1 MKRVFFIDDSG
12 PPLGHM
18 ILALGAYLGGF
29 DGNLVW
35 NRIGAEYPSS
45 VSVWSLRLLP
55 ALCGALCVPLLYL
68 LTLELNFSHL
78 AALGAALLLLLENS
92 LIVQS
97 RFMLLESVLIF
108 FVLLAFFSYLRFH
121 NSPNS
126 SWWRFSWLLVSGASC
141 AAAIGVKYMGVFS
154 YLLLLGVASLHTWNL
169 IGDRTVSHLS
179 VCVQCVCRCVCLLVV
194 PVLLYLFW
202 FYVHLS
208 LLNRSGPHDQ
218 LMSSAFQASLQGG
231 LSRITQGQPL
241 EVAYGSQVT
250 LRSSASQPI
259 PCWLHSHKANYPIR
273 YENGRGSSHQQ
284 QVTCYPFKD
293 VNNWWIIKD
302 PGRQELAVGSPPRP
316 VRHGDVVQL
325 VHGMTSRFLNSHD
338 VAAPMSPYAQEVS
351 GYIDFNVSMATQN
364 LWRVDISDREAE
376 SEVWKTILSEV
387 RLVHV
392 NTSAVLKLSGV
403 SLPDWGFRQL
413 EVVAEKLFQSYSS
426 SLIWTVEEHRYG
438 TSQEQKEREAEL
450 HSPTHIDVD
459 RKISFWAKFLEVQ
472 WKMLTVK
479 QEDSEHK
486 YSSSP
491 LEWITMETNIAY
503 WLHSSTNAQIH
514 LIGNPVSWG
523 VANLSLLA
531 YQLLAAV
538 YLLRRRR
545 GFKDLPE
552 EERDRIQRQVEELEQ
567 SLSVTHG
574 DLQLLSSETDD
585 ESGSD
590 DTEVR
595 QSAAGLLSQREKI
608 KRDIENL
615 ENVLRPHSPVCV
627 SDDDSSSSSS
637 DESELGLSLSVD
649 SCLQMNLVYQQVLQE
664 TLGQLE
670 TLLSHNHRQQKEL
683 VSQMSGPIKEPRQQ
697 TAPSS
702 YQLPINMY
710 LGRFLKPYFKDKLTG
725 LGPPANQETREKTSR
740 MTGCLDDK
748 KVKTK
753 RWESWQKTLL
763 IHAVSRDGLRRL
775 IQPKLSRVDYL
786 SLKLSSAEETDR
798 QQLREQIDRL
808 EREIDLLR
816 GKKGEELIGD
826 RYEEHDWQKI
836 SNIDFEGTKEADDV
850 RSFWQNFLH
859 PSIRKCPWS
868 RDEVQVLRDES
879 QRHKDRHWEGI
890 AHNLGTGRT
899 AFMCLQTFQRF
910 VSTSLRRSTWT
921 PDEDDLLRMLVD
933 KMRIGNFIPY
943 TQMSYF
949 MEGRNPAQLIYR
961 WNQVLDPSL
970 KKGPWTKDE
979 DELLLQAVSH
989 HGEKNWWKIRLEVP
1003 GRTDSSCRDRYQD
1016 CLKSGRKRGAFDEQE
1031 RNLLLLLVQ
1040 KHGVG
1045 RWAKIAA
1052 EIPHR
1057 YDAQCLREW
1066 RKVSRPRPC
1075 PPQRGGEKKKRTRR
1089 KMKPEEEEEEE
1100 EKVSSEE
1107 EQEEIVVEYMDSDED
1122 EKKNEKKEGEEAE
1135 LQRPEEEE
1143 EEHYDFP
1150 PMKEWI
1156 PQDKAEHFTF
1166 LSFRPVQLPSS
1177 SGRGRVRST
1186 VVGEFG
1192 RSVVVGPNPRALQ
1205 GEERHQSRTMMMVSP
1220 DQLQAHLLRQAARC
1234 ENQSPRPKGKP
1245 SGSGPG
1251 TGLSYRLQA
1260 ALTPWIGNLLIP
1272 TETRLTV
1279 ADALRERA
1287 EKTPL
1292 PSTPVFLLLL
1302 QSLSVDTLGCRDM
1315 IERRR
1320 SQVVSLTLPT
1330 HPSPLRRRNPK
1341 TIAGI
1346 LQQRKEQ
1353 REVVLQQ
1360 EVILKQLQVL
1370 KQQQQQQ
1377 QQYQQQYQQQQQQL
1391 QQQKQQQQQQKQ
1403 LLLRHQVRPQQLA
1416 EATPPVP
1423 SSSLITF
1430 PPPSSSQIMS
1440 PPLSSSLITSPP
1452 PSSSLIT
1459 SPPPSSSLITSPPP
1473 SSSRITSPSRPEGGA
1488 VALPWLGLL
1497 PGQSMWVMT
1506 PAGLVQ
1512 LAEAPPQGLRLALV
1526 PCPSVPPPLPTPPL
1540 RFTSVIQKPVAPVPL
1555 PAPPTCHYM
1564 PVPQTVVLPPVPHP
1578 LPPCPPQPPPTLFLP
1593 HKVMVRVDQSEAP
1606 PLRREALTFDPS
1618 LMFLEPQEA
1627 VCDWLSGRGGVVVP
1641 GAGVALPYL
1650 PPFVS
1655 SLTAFSSLLRVK
1667 KSLTKSS
1674 LQLLPAPVGPDEDEE
1689 ELVVEVRQLVTERF
1703 SGNPAYQLLKAR
1715 FLSCFTVP
1723 ALLATI
1729 QPVAKKTG
1737 VCQANQEEEEEELK
1751 NIRARGRQRR
1761 AERSLLLCDASG
1773 APANHFSGIINT
1785 DGPDRT
1791 GPDHHCPIKNLDV
1804 QMS

>member
-1 MKRVFFIDDSG
+1 M
-12 PPLGHM
+12 
-18 ILALGAYLGGF
+18 
-29 DGNLVW
+29 
-35 NRIGAEYPSS
+35 S
-45 VSVWSLRLLP
+45 VS
-55 ALCGALCVPLLYL
+55 
-68 LTLELNFSHL
+68 
-78 AALGAALLLLLENS
+78 
-92 LIVQS
+92 
-97 RFMLLESVLIF
+97 
-108 FVLLAFFSYLRFH
+108 
-121 NSPNS
+121 
-126 SWWRFSWLLVSGASC
+126 
-141 AAAIGVKYMGVFS
+141 
-154 YLLLLGVASLHTWNL
+154 
-169 IGDRTVSHLS
+169 LS
-179 VCVQCVCRCVCLLVV
+179 
-194 PVLLYLFW
+194 
-202 FYVHLS
+202 
-208 LLNRSGPHDQ
+208 
-218 LMSSAFQASLQGG
+218 
-231 LSRITQGQPL
+231 
-241 EVAYGSQVT
+241 
-250 LRSSASQPI
+250 
-259 PCWLHSHKANYPIR
+259 
-273 YENGRGSSHQQ
+273 
-284 QVTCYPFKD
+284 
-293 VNNWWIIKD
+293 
-302 PGRQELAVGSPPRP
+302 
-316 VRHGDVVQL
+316 
-325 VHGMTSRFLNSHD
+325 
-338 VAAPMSPYAQEVS
+338 
-351 GYIDFNVSMATQN
+351 
-364 LWRVDISDREAE
+364 
-376 SEVWKTILSEV
+376 
-387 RLVHV
+387 
-392 NTSAVLKLSGV
+392 
-403 SLPDWGFRQL
+403 
-413 EVVAEKLFQSYSS
+413 
-426 SLIWTVEEHRYG
+426 
-438 TSQEQKEREAEL
+438 
-450 HSPTHIDVD
+450 
-459 RKISFWAKFLEVQ
+459 
-472 WKMLTVK
+472 
-479 QEDSEHK
+479 
-486 YSSSP
+486 
-491 LEWITMETNIAY
+491 
-503 WLHSSTNAQIH
+503 
-514 LIGNPVSWG
+514 
-523 VANLSLLA
+523 
-531 YQLLAAV
+531 
-538 YLLRRRR
+538 
-545 GFKDLPE
+545 

-1403 LLLRHQVRPQQLA
+1403 LLLRHQVRPQQLVRLQHLQNCPRRLQMRPRMSPMSFPHAASCPLPLQHSAPPTLCTPAVGDGVDETRSHVMEIRGRRHATEVKA

-1473 SSSRITSPSRPEGGA
+1473 SSSRITSPVNDHDYAIGPYLTLSQPSPAPKQLNPVHCELNSSKESPPKNHSRGRKRVRGEEQDPVGGASAGVVQEGKRVRKPTQKARELQEDADAKAKVKKKRMSSPGKSRPEGGA

-1674 LQLLPAPVGPDEDEE
+1674 LQLLRHHPGTKTRTRTRPDSPPPSDLPDSTSDLRPASDQPGSTPLPAAPVGPDEDEE

>member
-1 MKRVFFIDDSG
+1 M
-12 PPLGHM
+12 
-18 ILALGAYLGGF
+18 
-29 DGNLVW
+29 
-35 NRIGAEYPSS
+35 S
-45 VSVWSLRLLP
+45 VS
-55 ALCGALCVPLLYL
+55 
-68 LTLELNFSHL
+68 
-78 AALGAALLLLLENS
+78 
-92 LIVQS
+92 
-97 RFMLLESVLIF
+97 
-108 FVLLAFFSYLRFH
+108 
-121 NSPNS
+121 
-126 SWWRFSWLLVSGASC
+126 
-141 AAAIGVKYMGVFS
+141 
-154 YLLLLGVASLHTWNL
+154 
-169 IGDRTVSHLS
+169 LS
-179 VCVQCVCRCVCLLVV
+179 
-194 PVLLYLFW
+194 
-202 FYVHLS
+202 
-208 LLNRSGPHDQ
+208 
-218 LMSSAFQASLQGG
+218 
-231 LSRITQGQPL
+231 
-241 EVAYGSQVT
+241 
-250 LRSSASQPI
+250 
-259 PCWLHSHKANYPIR
+259 
-273 YENGRGSSHQQ
+273 
-284 QVTCYPFKD
+284 
-293 VNNWWIIKD
+293 
-302 PGRQELAVGSPPRP
+302 
-316 VRHGDVVQL
+316 
-325 VHGMTSRFLNSHD
+325 
-338 VAAPMSPYAQEVS
+338 
-351 GYIDFNVSMATQN
+351 
-364 LWRVDISDREAE
+364 
-376 SEVWKTILSEV
+376 
-387 RLVHV
+387 
-392 NTSAVLKLSGV
+392 
-403 SLPDWGFRQL
+403 
-413 EVVAEKLFQSYSS
+413 
-426 SLIWTVEEHRYG
+426 
-438 TSQEQKEREAEL
+438 
-450 HSPTHIDVD
+450 
-459 RKISFWAKFLEVQ
+459 
-472 WKMLTVK
+472 
-479 QEDSEHK
+479 
-486 YSSSP
+486 
-491 LEWITMETNIAY
+491 
-503 WLHSSTNAQIH
+503 
-514 LIGNPVSWG
+514 
-523 VANLSLLA
+523 
-531 YQLLAAV
+531 
-538 YLLRRRR
+538 
-545 GFKDLPE
+545 

-590 DTEVR
+590 DTE
-595 QSAAGLLSQREKI
+595 SAAGLLSQREKI

-1100 EKVSSEE
+1100 EKHSAPPTLCTPAVGDGVDETRSHVM
-1107 EQEEIVVEYMDSDED
+1107 EI
-1122 EKKNEKKEGEEAE
+1122 
-1135 LQRPEEEE
+1135 
-1143 EEHYDFP
+1143 
-1150 PMKEWI
+1150 
-1156 PQDKAEHFTF
+1156 
-1166 LSFRPVQLPSS
+1166 
-1177 SGRGRVRST
+1177 RGR
-1186 VVGEFG
+1186 
-1192 RSVVVGPNPRALQ
+1192 
-1205 GEERHQSRTMMMVSP
+1205 RH
-1220 DQLQAHLLRQAARC
+1220 A
-1234 ENQSPRPKGKP
+1234 
-1245 SGSGPG
+1245 
-1251 TGLSYRLQA
+1251 
-1260 ALTPWIGNLLIP
+1260 
-1272 TETRLTV
+1272 TEV
-1279 ADALRERA
+1279 
-1287 EKTPL
+1287 K
-1292 PSTPVFLLLL
+1292 
-1302 QSLSVDTLGCRDM
+1302 
-1315 IERRR
+1315 
-1320 SQVVSLTLPT
+1320 
-1330 HPSPLRRRNPK
+1330 
-1341 TIAGI
+1341 
-1346 LQQRKEQ
+1346 
-1353 REVVLQQ
+1353 
-1360 EVILKQLQVL
+1360 
-1370 KQQQQQQ
+1370 
-1377 QQYQQQYQQQQQQL
+1377 
-1391 QQQKQQQQQQKQ
+1391 
-1403 LLLRHQVRPQQLA
+1403 A

-1473 SSSRITSPSRPEGGA
+1473 SSSRITSPVNDHDYAIGPYLTLSQPSPAPKQLNPVHCELNSSKESPPKNHSRGRKRVRGEEQDPVGGASAGVVQEGKRVRKPTQKARELQEDADAKAKVKKKRMSSPGKSRPEGGA

-1674 LQLLPAPVGPDEDEE
+1674 LQLLRHHPGTKTRTRTRPDSPPPSDLPDSTSDLRPASDQPGSTPLPAAPVGPDEDEE

>member
-1 MKRVFFIDDSG
+1 
-12 PPLGHM
+12 
-18 ILALGAYLGGF
+18 
-29 DGNLVW
+29 
-35 NRIGAEYPSS
+35 
-45 VSVWSLRLLP
+45 
-55 ALCGALCVPLLYL
+55 
-68 LTLELNFSHL
+68 
-78 AALGAALLLLLENS
+78 
-92 LIVQS
+92 
-97 RFMLLESVLIF
+97 
-108 FVLLAFFSYLRFH
+108 
-121 NSPNS
+121 
-126 SWWRFSWLLVSGASC
+126 
-141 AAAIGVKYMGVFS
+141 
-154 YLLLLGVASLHTWNL
+154 
-169 IGDRTVSHLS
+169 
-179 VCVQCVCRCVCLLVV
+179 
-194 PVLLYLFW
+194 
-202 FYVHLS
+202 
-208 LLNRSGPHDQ
+208 
-218 LMSSAFQASLQGG
+218 
-231 LSRITQGQPL
+231 
-241 EVAYGSQVT
+241 
-250 LRSSASQPI
+250 
-259 PCWLHSHKANYPIR
+259 
-273 YENGRGSSHQQ
+273 
-284 QVTCYPFKD
+284 
-293 VNNWWIIKD
+293 
-302 PGRQELAVGSPPRP
+302 
-316 VRHGDVVQL
+316 
-325 VHGMTSRFLNSHD
+325 
-338 VAAPMSPYAQEVS
+338 
-351 GYIDFNVSMATQN
+351 
-364 LWRVDISDREAE
+364 
-376 SEVWKTILSEV
+376 
-387 RLVHV
+387 
-392 NTSAVLKLSGV
+392 
-403 SLPDWGFRQL
+403 
-413 EVVAEKLFQSYSS
+413 
-426 SLIWTVEEHRYG
+426 
-438 TSQEQKEREAEL
+438 
-450 HSPTHIDVD
+450 
-459 RKISFWAKFLEVQ
+459 
-472 WKMLTVK
+472 
-479 QEDSEHK
+479 
-486 YSSSP
+486 
-491 LEWITMETNIAY
+491 
-503 WLHSSTNAQIH
+503 
-514 LIGNPVSWG
+514 
-523 VANLSLLA
+523 
-531 YQLLAAV
+531 
-538 YLLRRRR
+538 
-545 GFKDLPE
+545 
-552 EERDRIQRQVEELEQ
+552 
-567 SLSVTHG
+567 
-574 DLQLLSSETDD
+574 
-585 ESGSD
+585 
-590 DTEVR
+590 
-595 QSAAGLLSQREKI
+595 QREKI

-627 SDDDSSSSSS
+627 SGTCLS
-637 DESELGLSLSVD
+637 SELGLSLSVD

-725 LGPPANQETREKTSR
+725 LVRPERQTFRQTVDR
-740 MTGCLDDK
+740 
-748 KVKTK
+748 
-753 RWESWQKTLL
+753 ESWQKTLL

-890 AHNLGTGRT
+890 AHNLGTGRIAFMT

-1066 RKVSRPRPC
+1066 RKVR
-1075 PPQRGGEKKKRTRR
+1075 EKKKRTRR

-1370 KQQQQQQ
+1370 K
-1377 QQYQQQYQQQQQQL
+1377 
-1391 QQQKQQQQQQKQ
+1391 
-1403 LLLRHQVRPQQLA
+1403 
-1416 EATPPVP
+1416 
-1423 SSSLITF
+1423 
-1430 PPPSSSQIMS
+1430 
-1440 PPLSSSLITSPP
+1440 PLNQ
-1452 PSSSLIT
+1452 
-1459 SPPPSSSLITSPPP
+1459 
-1473 SSSRITSPSRPEGGA
+1473 
-1488 VALPWLGLL
+1488 ALP
-1497 PGQSMWVMT
+1497 PNK
-1506 PAGLVQ
+1506 
-1512 LAEAPPQGLRLALV
+1512 APPQGLRLALV